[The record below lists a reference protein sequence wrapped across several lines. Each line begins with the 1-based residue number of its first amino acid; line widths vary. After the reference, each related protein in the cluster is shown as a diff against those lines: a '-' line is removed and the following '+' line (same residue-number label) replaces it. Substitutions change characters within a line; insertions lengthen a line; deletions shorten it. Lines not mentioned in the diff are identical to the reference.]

1 MNMFNSIKNFFKRIF
16 LNKNIRKIEEAKEV
30 VSPRNNINQ
39 SEKEDFFEIYN
50 KVKRHEYDLNNLSKE
65 QAEKVITILDSEIEM
80 KKKKLNQGI
89 TELNILKND
98 NKNYER
104 NRIMSL
110 YKEVKSGEKLL
121 EEIDLE
127 DLKKIRAIFYEET
140 KIYDKKIGEDIDILE
155 KNLIANN

>member
-50 KVKRHEYDLNNLSKE
+50 KVKRREYDLNNLSEE

-155 KNLIANN
+155 KKLIANN

>member
-50 KVKRHEYDLNNLSKE
+50 KVKRREYELNNLSEE

-155 KNLIANN
+155 KKLIANN

>member
-50 KVKRHEYDLNNLSKE
+50 KVKRREYDLNNLSEE